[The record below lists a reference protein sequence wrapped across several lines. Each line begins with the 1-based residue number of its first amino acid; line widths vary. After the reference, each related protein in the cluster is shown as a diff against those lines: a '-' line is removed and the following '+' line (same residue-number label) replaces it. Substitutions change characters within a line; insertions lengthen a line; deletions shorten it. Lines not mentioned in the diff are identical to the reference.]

1 MHVVVAKEALAKGIQ
16 AVARAVSSRGPLPIL
31 THVKLV
37 ADPDAVRHGDASE
50 DGARG
55 VLVLTATDLEIGL
68 EVRVPAEVR
77 APGALALQ
85 AKTLGEIVAKLP
97 NADVEL
103 AQAADAPEV
112 AIRCQRSKFTLRGLT
127 ATEFPELPA
136 PGDDATPISL
146 DAAELARGIKQ
157 TLYAAAGE
165 DKAVIS
171 GLLTELEGGSL
182 ELAATDGFRLAWRR
196 ASVEGATGKLSVVVP
211 KRAMD
216 ELSRQ
221 LSSAGAP
228 RVDIRTAHNQVAFSL
243 GDRYM
248 TTRLVDGTYPNYRQ
262 IIPQAFERE
271 AVLDRQSLLAAVERV
286 SIMAFDREA
295 HTIKLEFGDGTLR
308 LSAGSSELGDAGE
321 ELAIEYH
328 GEPLAI
334 SFNANF
340 LADALKNVDAETV
353 RVGMNG
359 ALTPALVRPL
369 GSDDQICLLMPVN
382 RV

>member
-37 ADPDAVRHGDASE
+37 ADPDAVREGGE

-55 VLVLTATDLEIGL
+55 ALVLTATDLEIGL
-68 EVRVPAEVR
+68 EAKVPAEVR
-77 APGALALQ
+77 EAGALALQ

-103 AQAADAPEV
+103 VQAGDAPEV
-112 AIRCQRSKFTLRGLT
+112 TIRCQRSKFTLRGLS
-127 ATEFPELPA
+127 AAEFPELPE
-136 PGDDATPISL
+136 PGDDATPVSL

-171 GLLTELEGGSL
+171 GLLTELADGSL

-196 ASVEGATGKLSVVVP
+196 ASVEGVAGKLSVVVP

-216 ELSRQ
+216 ELARQ
-221 LSSAGAP
+221 LATAGSP
-228 RVDIRTAHNQVAFSL
+228 RVDIRTAHNQIAFQL

-262 IIPQAFERE
+262 IIPQTFERE

-286 SIMAFDREA
+286 SIMTFDREA
-295 HTIKLEFGDGTLR
+295 HTIKLEFGAGELK
-308 LSAGSSELGDAGE
+308 LSAGSSELGDSDE
-321 ELAIEYH
+321 VIAIEYG

-359 ALTPALVRPL
+359 PLTPALVRPL
-369 GSDDQICLLMPVN
+369 DSDDQICLLMPVN

>member
-1 MHVVVAKEALAKGIQ
+1 MHVVVSKEALAKGIQ

-37 ADPDAVRHGDASE
+37 ADPEALRGEGTE
-50 DGARG
+50 DEARG
-55 VLVLTATDLEIGL
+55 ALVLTATDLEIGL
-68 EVRVPAEVR
+68 EAKVPAEVR
-77 APGALALQ
+77 EAGSLALQ

-103 AQAADAPEV
+103 AQGAGSTEV
-112 AIRCQRSKFTLRGLT
+112 TIRCQRSKFTLRGLS
-127 ATEFPELPA
+127 AAEFPELPE
-136 PGDDATPISL
+136 PGDDATPVSL

-171 GLLTELEGGSL
+171 GLLTELANGSL

-196 ASVEGATGKLSVVVP
+196 ATVEGAGGELSVVVP

-216 ELSRQ
+216 ELARQ
-221 LSSAGAP
+221 LAATGAA
-228 RVDIRTAHNQVAFSL
+228 RVDIRTAHNQVAFSM

-262 IIPQAFERE
+262 IIPTGFERE

-295 HTIKLEFGDGTLR
+295 HTIKLEFAAGDLT
-308 LSAGSSELGDAGE
+308 LSAGSSEMGDSDEAI
-321 ELAIEYH
+321 AIEYA
-328 GEPLAI
+328 GEPIAI

-353 RVGMNG
+353 RIGMNG
-359 ALTPALVRPL
+359 PLTPALVRPL

-382 RV
+382 RA

>member
-1 MHVVVAKEALAKGIQ
+1 MHVVVSKEALAKGIQ

-31 THVKLV
+31 THVTLV
-37 ADPDAVRHGDASE
+37 ADPDAVREGGE

-55 VLVLTATDLEIGL
+55 ALVLTATDLEIGL
-68 EVRVPAEVR
+68 EARVPAEVR
-77 APGALALQ
+77 EAGALALA

-103 AQAADAPEV
+103 VQAAGLPEV
-112 AIRCQRSKFTLRGLT
+112 SIRCQRSKFTLRGLS
-127 ATEFPELPA
+127 AAEFPELPA
-136 PGDDATPISL
+136 PGPDALSVSL
-146 DAAELARGIKQ
+146 DAAELAKGIKQ

-171 GLLTELEGGSL
+171 GLLTELAGGNL

-196 ASVEGATGKLSVVVP
+196 ATVDGVAGELSVVVP

-216 ELSRQ
+216 ELARQ
-221 LSSAGAP
+221 LVASGAP
-228 RVDIRTAHNQVAFSL
+228 RVDIRTAHNQVAFTL

-262 IIPQAFERE
+262 IIPTGFERE

-295 HTIKLEFGDGTLR
+295 HTIKLEFADHDLT

-321 ELAIEYH
+321 AIAIEYS
-328 GEPLAI
+328 GEPIAI

-353 RVGMNG
+353 RIGMNG
-359 ALTPALVRPL
+359 PLTPALVRPL
-369 GSDDQICLLMPVN
+369 GSDDQICLLMPIN
-382 RV
+382 RA